1 MALLADLFRTAVTF
15 AGAVVMTIVCAA
27 AVMIVSRLSP
37 RSHAVERIIRL
48 WSRTWLL
55 LSGTRLRVVGGENVD
70 TSRSYVVVANHESA
84 FDIMACFLAL
94 PVPIRFLAKK
104 ELFRIPILAQGMRA
118 IGIVEVD
125 RQARIA
131 IHEQLNAQA
140 KELIAAGRSVII
152 YPEGT
157 RTRTGELG
165 PFKKGAFTIA
175 LGLGL
180 PLLPV
185 AIDGSYE
192 ALKPGTFLI
201 RGGREITVEILP
213 PIETDEC
220 GDANELRDRA
230 RDVIARALRA
240 QS

>member
-1 MALLADLFRTAVTF
+1 
-15 AGAVVMTIVCAA
+15 
-27 AVMIVSRLSP
+27 
-37 RSHAVERIIRL
+37 
-48 WSRTWLL
+48 
-55 LSGTRLRVVGGENVD
+55 
-70 TSRSYVVVANHESA
+70 
-84 FDIMACFLAL
+84 MACFLAL

-192 ALKPGTFLI
+192 AWKPGTFLI

>member
-152 YPEGT
+152 YRAG
-157 RTRTGELG
+157 RG
-165 PFKKGAFTIA
+165 PASWGHSKRVRSPGI
-175 LGLGL
+175 G
-180 PLLPV
+180 PSSPV
-185 AIDGSYE
+185 AIDGTRRGSRV
-192 ALKPGTFLI
+192 PSI

-220 GDANELRDRA
+220 GDANELRNPVMSSPGHLPVVDPGE
-230 RDVIARALRA
+230 
-240 QS
+240 